1 MSYHQHHIHHYVNY
15 INLWSVYGGSVI
27 SGFLQKP
34 TARPSTQH
42 GMGPLDKTMTL
53 KIGKTN
59 QIPAFIAMQVMQNAQ
74 HLEAAGKDIVHLE
87 VGQPST
93 APPVAVSR
101 ALTAALYH
109 TAAHGYSVA
118 LGQPV
123 LRQRIA
129 AHYQDWYGLNPDWNH
144 IAITPG

>member
-1 MSYHQHHIHHYVNY
+1 
-15 INLWSVYGGSVI
+15 
-27 SGFLQKP
+27 
-34 TARPSTQH
+34 
-42 GMGPLDKTMTL
+42 MTL

-59 QIPAFIAMQVMQNAQ
+59 QIPAFLAMQVMQNAQ
-74 HLEAAGKDIVHLE
+74 HLEAAGQDIMHLE

-93 APPVAVSR
+93 APPAAVSR
-101 ALTAALYH
+101 ALIAALDH

-144 IAITPG
+144 IAITPGLSLGFAISFLAAFDAGDHIAIATPPSIPQFDGGVGVSAEFASGTC